1 MQQSEPKVTAELSK
15 NELDSILQ
23 QRAKRRETETTRE
36 AFKAMSVS
44 EQRAVLRQKGVKL

>member
-1 MQQSEPKVTAELSK
+1 MQQSEKITAELSK
-15 NELDSILQ
+15 NEMDSILQ

-44 EQRAVLRQKGVKL
+44 EQRAVLRQKGVRL